1 MKYKYNKKLGF
12 FIRHSKTLSDR
23 RVNLNSE
30 LKGENYGRNGSNGI
44 CFWDGRSA
52 CIHSFDKTNKDL
64 KRKRNSRRE
73 LQGTVIHC
81 SNSLSHGGIGQQGGV
96 YPMKTQLNIIL
107 LLQI

>member
-1 MKYKYNKKLGF
+1 MSSILL
-12 FIRHSKTLSDR
+12 RHR

-64 KRKRNSRRE
+64 KRKRNPQRGLVQGSNDDKRNHYSHLFSHCGVEQNRE
-73 LQGTVIHC
+73 
-81 SNSLSHGGIGQQGGV
+81 
-96 YPMKTQLNIIL
+96 
-107 LLQI
+107 